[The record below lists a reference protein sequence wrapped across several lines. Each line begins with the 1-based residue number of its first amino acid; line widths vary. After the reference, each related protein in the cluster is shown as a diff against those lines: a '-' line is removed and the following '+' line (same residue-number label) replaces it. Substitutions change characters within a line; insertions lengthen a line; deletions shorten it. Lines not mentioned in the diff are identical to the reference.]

1 MNLINKSK
9 KLTTHCFI
17 ILSLFLLFASAYQPA
32 WGQTP
37 GPNPPPPATQSP
49 FPPVPTPDPSAAP
62 PTNPAPTNPNP
73 NNPFANAPVLPP
85 PPIAS
90 SPNPAP
96 VAPAATPTPA
106 PFSVPLAP
114 NPATVP
120 MTPPAPAMN
129 QPAAPQ
135 GSTGGYIT
143 INFNDVDLRT
153 LIKFMSDLTGKNF
166 LIDPAVKGNVTI
178 ISPSKVSIDE
188 AYRVF
193 LSVLEIHGFTTVDSG
208 KVIKIV
214 PAGTARTRALETLK
228 KDEFGLP
235 EDKIVTQLLPLQFV
249 DVTSISKV
257 LAPLIPQ
264 TGMLIPYQEANTL
277 IIIDTKS
284 NLERLMKIVTALDVQ
299 GFEESIHLFPLKFG
313 RAEIISKKLLPLF
326 QNPRGRGGAP
336 QNLKIIDDERTNTI
350 IVLADKR
357 TIDDIKNIIDILDQ
371 EQAKPKENIHIYTLE
386 YAVAEDLAKVLTQ
399 IPGKGQDATKGKPAT
414 ISKDVQISAD
424 KATNSLVII
433 AEPDDF
439 LLLEGVIKKLDVQR
453 AMVYVEAL
461 IIEVSATKSLDLGVE
476 WRAGDTYDGGY
487 GAGKPGGVWGGG
499 MGPPSGQSSA
509 ISNMAA
515 GIMPSGFAAGVIGR
529 GITLGT
535 ITFPTIGA
543 FIKAIRSD
551 TNFNI
556 ISMPQILTMDNE
568 EAVIDVG
575 QTIPY
580 VTKADQATG
589 TSPTTTN
596 IQSYEY
602 KDVGVTL
609 KVTPQIN
616 KSGSVR
622 LKIEQSVKS
631 ILSTTSSFGTD
642 TVLAPTTSFR
652 TAKTSLSI
660 MNGETAVLGGLI
672 ENRNNS
678 RKTQAPCLGS
688 VPLAGWLF
696 KNTADSDQKTNLLVF
711 LTPHIIKNY
720 DESRALTEQK
730 KKQLEEETKK
740 LKKTNKIEFPRKLLL
755 E

>member
-1 MNLINKSK
+1 MLK
-9 KLTTHCFI
+9 THCFI
-17 ILSLFLLFASAYQPA
+17 ILSLFLLFASVYQPA
-32 WGQTP
+32 LGQTP
-37 GPNPPPPATQSP
+37 ATNPPPPATGSP
-49 FPPVPTPDPSAAP
+49 FQPVPTPDPAAAP
-62 PTNPAPTNPNP
+62 SPNPVPANPNP
-73 NNPFANAPVLPP
+73 DNPFANAPVLLP

-96 VAPAATPTPA
+96 VAPNPMATP
-106 PFSVPLAP
+106 
-114 NPATVP
+114 
-120 MTPPAPAMN
+120 MTRPAPAMN

-228 KDEFGLP
+228 KDEFGQP

-326 QNPRGRGGAP
+326 QNPRGRGGVP
-336 QNLKIIDDERTNTI
+336 QTLKIIDDERTNTI

-357 TIDDIKNIIDILDQ
+357 TINDIKNIIDILDQ

-433 AEPDDF
+433 AEPDDYVI
-439 LLLEGVIKKLDVQR
+439 LEGVIKQLDVAR
-453 AMVYVEAL
+453 SMVYVEAL
-461 IIEVSATKSLDLGVE
+461 IIEVSASKSLDLGVE
-476 WRAGDTYDGGY
+476 WRAGREVEGGY
-487 GAGKPGGVWGGG
+487 GAGKSGGLVGGG
-499 MGPPSGQSSA
+499 MGPPSGQPSA
-509 ISNMAA
+509 ISNMAT

-529 GITLGT
+529 AITMDGV
-535 ITFPTIGA
+535 TFPGIGA
-543 FIKAIRSD
+543 FIKAVRSD

-556 ISMPQILTMDNE
+556 ISTPQILTMNNE
-568 EAVIDVG
+568 DAVIEVG

-580 VTKADQATG
+580 VTKTDQTAAAIG
-589 TSPTTTN
+589 STTTS
-596 IQSYEY
+596 IQNYEY

-616 KSGSVR
+616 KSGTVR

-631 ILSTTSSFGTD
+631 VVSATAGSGI
-642 TVLAPTTSFR
+642 LAPTTTFR
-652 TAKTSLSI
+652 TAKTAI
-660 MNGETAVLGGLI
+660 TIADGETAVIGGLI
-672 ENRNNS
+672 ENRMNQT
-678 RKTQAPCLGS
+678 KTKAPCLGS
-688 VPLAGWLF
+688 VPMAGWLF
-696 KNTADSDQKTNLLVF
+696 KSTSDGEQKTNLLVF
-711 LTPHIIKNY
+711 LTPHIIRNN
-720 DESRALTEQK
+720 DENRALTEEK
-730 KKQLEEETKK
+730 KKQLEEEEEK
-740 LKKTNKIEFPRKLLL
+740 LKKKNKVEFPRKLLL
-755 E
+755 Q

>member
-1 MNLINKSK
+1 MKLKDESK
-9 KLTTHCFI
+9 RIKTHCFI
-17 ILSLFLLFASAYQPA
+17 ILSLFLFFASAYQPA
-32 WGQTP
+32 WSQTP

-62 PTNPAPTNPNP
+62 PPNPAPTNPNP
-73 NNPFANAPVLPP
+73 NNPFANAPVILPP
-85 PPIAS
+85 PIVSTPNQAPI
-90 SPNPAP
+90 
-96 VAPAATPTPA
+96 APAATPGPA
-106 PFSVPLAP
+106 PFPTPEAP
-114 NPATVP
+114 NPVAAP
-120 MTPPAPAMN
+120 MTPPGPALN
-129 QPAAPQ
+129 PSAAPQ
-135 GSTGGYIT
+135 GSSGYIT

-153 LIKFMSDLTGKNF
+153 LIKFMSDLTGRNF
-166 LIDPAVKGNVTI
+166 LIDPSVKGNVTI

-228 KDEFGLP
+228 KDEFGQP
-235 EDKIVTQLLPLQFV
+235 EDKIVTQLLPMQFV

-313 RAEIISKKLLPLF
+313 RAEIVSKKLLPLF

-357 TIDDIKNIIDILDQ
+357 TINDIKNIIDILDQ

-439 LLLEGVIKKLDVQR
+439 VILEGVIKQLDIQR
-453 AMVYVEAL
+453 SMVYVEAL
-461 IIEVSATKSLDLGVE
+461 IIEVSASKSLDLGVE
-476 WRAGDTYDGGY
+476 WRGGKQVEGGY
-487 GAGKPGGVWGGG
+487 GEGKSGGFVGVG
-499 MGPPSGQSSA
+499 MGPQTGQDSSFVGLA
-509 ISNMAA
+509 Q
-515 GIMPSGFAAGVIGR
+515 GLMPSGFAAGVIGR
-529 GITLGT
+529 AITMNGV
-535 ITFPTIGA
+535 TFPGIAA
-543 FIKAIRSD
+543 FVKAVRSD

-556 ISMPQILTMDNE
+556 ISTPQILTMNNE
-568 EAVIDVG
+568 DAVIEVG

-580 VTKADQATG
+580 VTKTDQTAATVG
-589 TSPTTTN
+589 STTTS
-596 IQSYEY
+596 IQNYEY

-616 KSGSVR
+616 KTGSVR

-631 ILSTTSSFGTD
+631 VVSATAGSGI
-642 TVLAPTTSFR
+642 LAPTTTFR
-652 TAKTSLSI
+652 TAKTAI
-660 MNGETAVLGGLI
+660 TIADGETAVIGGLI
-672 ENRNNS
+672 ENRMNQT
-678 RKTQAPCLGS
+678 KTKAPCLGS
-688 VPLAGWLF
+688 VPVAGWIF
-696 KNTADSDQKTNLLVF
+696 KNTSDSEQKTNLLVF
-711 LTPHIIKNY
+711 LTPHVIRNA
-720 DESRALTEQK
+720 DENRALTEEK
-730 KKQLEEETKK
+730 KKQLEEEEEK
-740 LKKTNKIEFPRKLLL
+740 LKKKNKLEFPRKLLL
-755 E
+755 Q